1 MARRPLLA
9 ADARTPLPMPH
20 VVIEYSHGLEQ
31 AYSINELLATAVHA
45 ATDSGVMDESD
56 IKARAMP
63 YHQFHL
69 ADGGRTFVHVT
80 VRLLAGRT
88 AQEKLHLSSLIRERV
103 VAFAPLVHSTSVEI
117 SDMDPACYRKR
128 VLREA

>member
-1 MARRPLLA
+1 
-9 ADARTPLPMPH
+9 MPH

-31 AYSINELLATAVHA
+31 TCSINELIATPIHA
-45 ATDSGVMDESD
+45 AADSGVMDARD

-63 YHQFHL
+63 YHHYQL
-69 ADGGRTFVHVT
+69 LNGGRTFVHIT

-88 AQEKLHLSSLIRERV
+88 AEQKLHLSSLIRERV

-128 VLREA
+128 VLRES